1 LKILLVAPC
10 VKGERRHSNLDIP
23 QLTLSLLAG
32 MTPPEHEI
40 EICEEVFGQTINFEG
55 DYDLVGISIMTQTAI
70 RGYEIANLFR
80 LRGKTVVFGGI
91 HATSLPHEA
100 IRYGDSV
107 VIGEAE
113 GLWPTVLEDAAK
125 NRLQKF
131 YKLSQLPDLQNYVH
145 PRRDLV
151 QCTSGKFAIAPIETT
166 RGCPYNCDFCSVS
179 RFYGTRQRHKPIRK
193 IIEEAEA
200 CPEKFLF
207 FLDDN
212 ITFDR
217 KYALELFRELAPLK
231 KRWVG
236 QASINL
242 SKDDELMQAARKS
255 GCGALL
261 FGFESITHD
270 GLNSYRK
277 TLKTIDANIEAI
289 KRLRGNGI
297 LTMASIVFGL
307 DTDDNSVFDLTY
319 EFLAKSK
326 PAFFQACVLTPY
338 PGTPVFDNLKAQG
351 RILTDDWTKY
361 DATKVIV
368 DPLGMSS
375 EQLLA
380 GINQVQEDIYSRAS
394 ILKRALP
401 NMMLGPVEALL
412 YFSLNRGYRKR
423 FVSKS
428 KIEIQRNQA
437 GSPVDFEVSKY
448 VEAAY
453 C

>member
-1 LKILLVAPC
+1 
-10 VKGERRHSNLDIP
+10 
-23 QLTLSLLAG
+23 
-32 MTPPEHEI
+32 
-40 EICEEVFGQTINFEG
+40 
-55 DYDLVGISIMTQTAI
+55 
-70 RGYEIANLFR
+70 
-80 LRGKTVVFGGI
+80 
-91 HATSLPHEA
+91 
-100 IRYGDSV
+100 
-107 VIGEAE
+107 
-113 GLWPTVLEDAAK
+113 
-125 NRLQKF
+125 
-131 YKLSQLPDLQNYVH
+131 
-145 PRRDLV
+145 V
-151 QCTSGKFAIAPIETT
+151 QCTSGKFAIAPIETI

-179 RFYGTRQRHKPIRK
+179 LFYGTRQRHKPIRK
-193 IIEEAEA
+193 IVEEAEA

-217 KYALELFRELAPLK
+217 KYALELFRELAPLN

-277 TLKTIDANIEAI
+277 TLKTIEANIEAI

-338 PGTPVFDNLKAQG
+338 PGTPVFDNFKAQG

-361 DATKVIV
+361 DAIKVIV

-428 KIEIQRNQA
+428 KIEIQRN
-437 GSPVDFEVSKY
+437 
-448 VEAAY
+448 EATARLTLR
-453 C
+453 CQNM